1 MSQART
7 RDTIE
12 AMRAAVPPG
21 QSRLGEQA
29 RRLLTEATRS
39 LLASHTDPG
48 VELERFM
55 EIRRRQ
61 LCVPSD
67 ELAAWL
73 RGARVLVTGGTG
85 CIGGTLTGLLA
96 GLGPAQLVSLS
107 RGQTTAWPR
116 QPGVDYRH
124 ADIRDRRTLDRL
136 LADLRPDVVF
146 HLAAQRDPGLAET
159 EVHRTVTTNVLGTRN
174 VLAAAAAAGV
184 PQVVCASTGK
194 ALRPYSPDVYTA
206 SKRAAE
212 WLAAS
217 AAEVHGLRVAAAR
230 FTHVVDNSLVYL
242 RLLFWARQ
250 GVIRLHAP
258 DISFYA
264 QSALESAQLL
274 LVAGLASQAGRLRVH
289 AITDLGWPICLLDLA
304 LDVLAQAGSATPI
317 YFSGYASGYEES
329 PFPGLY
335 DPATAGEVS
344 PLINALEASQASH
357 SACPMVDAVPV
368 RMTAAPDAAGLL
380 ASLADTCG
388 RTRDPAEVRGRL
400 DELSWSLL
408 HATLEAAPPPALARM
423 VAQATPHRDD
433 LTGAHHRVLQAIS
446 RSTRAAAPGLVP
458 PPGR

>member
-1 MSQART
+1 MSQAV
-7 RDTIE
+7 RDTIA

-21 QSRLGEQA
+21 QARLGGEA
-29 RRLLTEATRS
+29 CHLLAEATRA

-48 VELERFM
+48 VEHERFL
-55 EIRRRQ
+55 ETRRRQ
-61 LCVPSD
+61 LCLPAD

-85 CIGGTLTGLLA
+85 CIGSTLTGVLA
-96 GLGPAQLVSLS
+96 SLGPARLVSLS

-124 ADIRDRRTLDRL
+124 GDIRDRRTVDRL

-174 VLAAAAAAGV
+174 VLAASVRAGV

-212 WLAAS
+212 WLAA
-217 AAEVHGLRVAAAR
+217 ATAGAHGLRVAAAR
-230 FTHVVDNSLVYL
+230 FTHVVDNSLIYL
-242 RLLFWARQ
+242 RLLGWARR

-274 LVAGLASQAGRLRVH
+274 LVAGLASRAGRFRVH
-289 AITDLGWPICLLDLA
+289 AITDLGWPISLLDLA
-304 LDVLAQAGSATPI
+304 LDVLAQAGSGTPI
-317 YFSGYASGYEES
+317 YFSGYGSGYEET

-335 DPATAGEVS
+335 DPATAGQVS
-344 PLINALEASQASH
+344 PLINALEASQASP
-357 SACPMVDAVPV
+357 SGCPMVDAVPV
-368 RMTAAPDAAGLL
+368 GMTAAPGADALL
-380 ASLADTCG
+380 ADLADTCG
-388 RTRDPAEVRGRL
+388 RTQAPAKVRGRL

-408 HATLEAAPPPALARM
+408 HATLAAAPAPALARM
-423 VAQATPHRDD
+423 AAQVTPHRDG
-433 LTGAHHRVLQAIS
+433 LTGAHHRVLEAIS
-446 RSTRAAAPGLVP
+446 KSTWAATPGLVP
-458 PPGR
+458 PGR

>member
-1 MSQART
+1 MGQARV
-7 RDTIE
+7 RDTID

-21 QSRLGEQA
+21 QPRLGRAA
-29 RRLLTEATRS
+29 RRLLAEATRS

-48 VELERFM
+48 VELDRFL

-61 LCVPSD
+61 LCLPTG

-73 RGARVLVTGGTG
+73 GGARILVTGGTG
-85 CIGGTLTGLLA
+85 CIGSTLTGLLA
-96 GLGPAQLVSLS
+96 GLGPAELVSLS
-107 RGQTTAWPR
+107 RGQTTLPAR

-124 ADIRDRRTLDRL
+124 ADIRDRGTLDRL

-146 HLAAQRDPGLAET
+146 HLAAQRDPGRAET

-174 VLAAAAAAGV
+174 VLAAAARAGV

-217 AAEVHGLRVAAAR
+217 AAAAHGLRVAAAR
-230 FTHVVDNSLVYL
+230 FTHVVDNSLIYL
-242 RLLFWARQ
+242 RLLGWARQ

-274 LVAGLASQAGRLRVH
+274 LVAGLASRPGRFRVH

-304 LDVLAQAGSATPI
+304 LDVLAQAGSATPV
-317 YFSGYASGYEES
+317 YFSGYGSGYEET

-344 PLINALEASQASH
+344 PLVNALEASQASQ

-368 RMTAAPDAAGLL
+368 HMTPVPDGPDLL
-380 ASLADTCG
+380 ARLADTCL

-408 HATLEAAPPPALARM
+408 HGTLQAAPAPELDRM
-423 VAQATPHRDD
+423 AAQVTPHRDG
-433 LTGAHHRVLQAIS
+433 LTDAHHRVLRAIS
-446 RSTRAAAPGLVP
+446 ACRPGP
-458 PPGR
+458 R

>member
-1 MSQART
+1 
-7 RDTIE
+7 
-12 AMRAAVPPG
+12 MRAAVPPG
-21 QSRLGEQA
+21 QPRLGRAE
-29 RRLLTEATRS
+29 RRLLAEATRS

-48 VELERFM
+48 VELGRFL
-55 EIRRRQ
+55 EVRRRQ
-61 LCVPSD
+61 LCLPTD

-73 RGARVLVTGGTG
+73 RGARILVTGGTG
-85 CIGGTLTGLLA
+85 CIGSTLTGLLA
-96 GLGPAQLVSLS
+96 GLGPAELVSLS
-107 RGQTTAWPR
+107 RGETRVSPR
-116 QPGVDYRH
+116 QPGVDYRF
-124 ADIRDRRTLDRL
+124 ADVRDRRTLDRL

-174 VLAAAAAAGV
+174 VLAASVQAGV

-212 WLAAS
+212 WLAAT
-217 AAEVHGLRVAAAR
+217 AAAAHGLGVAAAR
-230 FTHVVDNSLVYL
+230 FTHVVDNSLIYL
-242 RLLFWARQ
+242 RLLCWARQ

-274 LVAGLASQAGRLRVH
+274 LVAGLASRPGRFRVH

-304 LDVLAQAGSATPI
+304 LDVLAQAGSATPV
-317 YFSGYASGYEES
+317 YFSGYGSGYEET

-344 PLINALEASQASH
+344 PLVNALEASQAGQ

-368 RMTAAPDAAGLL
+368 RMTPAPDAPDLL
-380 ASLADTCG
+380 ARLADTCR
-388 RTRDPAEVRGRL
+388 RTQDPAEVRGRL

-408 HATLEAAPPPALARM
+408 HGTLQAAPAPELARM
-423 VAQATPHRDD
+423 AAQVTPHRDG
-433 LTGAHHRVLQAIS
+433 LTDAHHRVLRAIS
-446 RSTRAAAPGLVP
+446 ACLPGL
-458 PPGR
+458 R

>member
-1 MSQART
+1 MSQARV
-7 RDTIE
+7 RGTIE
-12 AMRAAVPPG
+12 RMRTAVPPG
-21 QSRLGEQA
+21 QPQLSEEA
-29 RRLLTEATRS
+29 RQVLAEATRC

-48 VELERFM
+48 AELGRFLD
-55 EIRRRQ
+55 IQHRQ
-61 LCVPSD
+61 LCLPAD
-67 ELAAWL
+67 ELVPWL
-73 RGARVLVTGGTG
+73 GGARILVTGGTG
-85 CIGGTLTGLLA
+85 CIGSTLTGLLA

-124 ADIRDRRTLDRL
+124 GDIRDRRALDQL

-174 VLAAAAAAGV
+174 VLAASVQAGV

-212 WLAAS
+212 WLAA
-217 AAEVHGLRVAAAR
+217 ATAGRHGLRVAAAR
-230 FTHVVDNSLVYL
+230 FTHVVDNSLIYL
-242 RLLFWARQ
+242 RLLGWARR

-258 DISFYA
+258 EISFYA

-274 LVAGLASQAGRLRVH
+274 LVAGLASRAGRFRVH
-289 AITDLGWPICLLDLA
+289 AITDLGWPISLLDLA
-304 LDVLAQAGSATPI
+304 LDVLARAGSDTPI
-317 YFSGYASGYEES
+317 YFSGYASGYEEI

-335 DPATAGEVS
+335 DPATAGQVS
-344 PLINALEASQASH
+344 PLINALEASQASA

-368 RMTAAPDAAGLL
+368 HMTPAPDAPDLLDQLAG
-380 ASLADTCG
+380 TCL
-388 RTRDPAEVRGRL
+388 RTQEPAAVRGRL

-408 HATLEAAPPPALARM
+408 HATLAAAPAPAVARM
-423 VAQATPHRDD
+423 AAQVTPHRNG
-433 LTGAHHRVLQAIS
+433 LANAHHRVMRAICD
-446 RSTRAAAPGLVP
+446 STPAATPGLVP
-458 PPGR
+458 GPGR

>member
-1 MSQART
+1 MSQAV
-7 RDTIE
+7 RDTIA

-21 QSRLGEQA
+21 QARLGGEA
-29 RRLLTEATRS
+29 RRLLAEATRA
-39 LLASHTDPG
+39 LLAGHTDPG
-48 VELERFM
+48 VEHERFR

-61 LCVPSD
+61 LCLPAD

-85 CIGGTLTGLLA
+85 CIGSTLTGVLA
-96 GLGPAQLVSLS
+96 GLGPARLVSLS
-107 RGQTTAWPR
+107 RGQPTVWPR

-124 ADIRDRRTLDRL
+124 ADIRDRRALDRL

-174 VLAAAAAAGV
+174 VLAASVQAGV

-212 WLAAS
+212 WLAA
-217 AAEVHGLRVAAAR
+217 ATAGGHGLRVAAAR
-230 FTHVVDNSLVYL
+230 FTHVVDNSLIYL
-242 RLLFWARQ
+242 RLLGWARR

-274 LVAGLASQAGRLRVH
+274 LVAGLASQAGRFRVH

-304 LDVLAQAGSATPI
+304 LDVLAQAGSGTPI
-317 YFSGYASGYEES
+317 YFSGYGSGYEET

-335 DPATAGEVS
+335 DPATAGQVS
-344 PLINALEASQASH
+344 PLINALEASQVSA
-357 SACPMVDAVPV
+357 SACPLVDAVPV
-368 RMTAAPDAAGLL
+368 GMTAAPDAAALL
-380 ASLADTCG
+380 AGLADTCG

-408 HATLEAAPPPALARM
+408 HATLAAAPAPALARM
-423 VAQATPHRDD
+423 AAQVTPHRDG
-433 LTGAHHRVLQAIS
+433 LTGAHHRVLEAIS
-446 RSTRAAAPGLVP
+446 QSTWAAAPGLVP
-458 PPGR
+458 PGR

>member
-1 MSQART
+1 MSQARA

-21 QSRLGEQA
+21 QPRLGAQA

-48 VELERFM
+48 VELERFL

-61 LCVPSD
+61 LCLPSA
-67 ELAAWL
+67 ELAVWL

-85 CIGGTLTGLLA
+85 CVGSTLTGLLA

-116 QPGVDYRH
+116 QHGVDYRH

-174 VLAAAAAAGV
+174 VLAAAIGGRRAAGGVRFDWQGAAALLAGRVHRVQARGGV
-184 PQVVCASTGK
+184 AGRVRRRGARAPGGR
-194 ALRPYSPDVYTA
+194 RP
-206 SKRAAE
+206 
-212 WLAAS
+212 
-217 AAEVHGLRVAAAR
+217 VHPRRGQ
-230 FTHVVDNSLVYL
+230 FPVYL

-274 LVAGLASQAGRLRVH
+274 LVAGLASQAGQLQGARDYR
-289 AITDLGWPICLLDLA
+289 P
-304 LDVLAQAGSATPI
+304 
-317 YFSGYASGYEES
+317 
-329 PFPGLY
+329 
-335 DPATAGEVS
+335 
-344 PLINALEASQASH
+344 
-357 SACPMVDAVPV
+357 
-368 RMTAAPDAAGLL
+368 R
-380 ASLADTCG
+380 LADL
-388 RTRDPAEVRGRL
+388 PAG
-400 DELSWSLL
+400 
-408 HATLEAAPPPALARM
+408 
-423 VAQATPHRDD
+423 
-433 LTGAHHRVLQAIS
+433 
-446 RSTRAAAPGLVP
+446 PG
-458 PPGR
+458 PGRAGPGRFGHADLLQRVWQRL